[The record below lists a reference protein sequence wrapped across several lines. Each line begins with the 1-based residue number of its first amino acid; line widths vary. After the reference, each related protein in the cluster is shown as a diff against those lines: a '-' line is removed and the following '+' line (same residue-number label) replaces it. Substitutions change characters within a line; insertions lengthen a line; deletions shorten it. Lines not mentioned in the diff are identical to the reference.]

1 MAQIIVTD
9 RSGSQEAIDIRP
21 GTTLMQEISDAG
33 IADLLAICGGVCNC
47 ATCHV
52 YVEGDCVDSLP
63 AMSSDEDDLL
73 AFTEHRQ
80 ANSRLSCQIRM
91 SNELD
96 GLRATIA
103 PED

>member
-1 MAQIIVTD
+1 MAKILVTD
-9 RSGSQEAIDIRP
+9 RSGAQEEIDIRP
-21 GTTLMQEISDAG
+21 GTTLMQVISDAG
-33 IADLLAICGGVCNC
+33 VADLLAICGGVCNC

-52 YVEGDCVDSLP
+52 YVEGGCVDMLP

-73 AFTEHRQ
+73 SCSESRKE
-80 ANSRLSCQIRM
+80 NSRLSCQIRM
-91 SNELD
+91 SNEFD